1 MNEYDKTSNAI
12 QNQNYTYVE
21 HDGNMRY
28 VFAKL
33 KTTKGRQLLRD
44 NFDMLAKARLS
55 ARVPTLFV
63 NQWMHIGLSKNIAR
77 LNPQVNPHYHIEIAI
92 SGLSHFQTHPYN
104 LFMNTV
110 SCSSYQ
116 RGWKKIIQAA
126 VRKLLGTTRKTSR
139 FYHENSWKVR
149 THDPTTSSPRFY
161 HPARQ
166 QRESA
171 AATLL

>member
-63 NQWMHIGLSKNIAR
+63 NQWMHIGLSKNTAR
-77 LNPQVNPHYHIEIAI
+77 LNPLVNPHYH
-92 SGLSHFQTHPYN
+92 H
-104 LFMNTV
+104 
-110 SCSSYQ
+110 
-116 RGWKKIIQAA
+116 
-126 VRKLLGTTRKTSR
+126 
-139 FYHENSWKVR
+139 
-149 THDPTTSSPRFY
+149 
-161 HPARQ
+161 
-166 QRESA
+166 
-171 AATLL
+171 